1 MSSLNEAQSTLPRGS
16 QRHIKRLRALLKRR
30 DLLVAMDEALSHA
43 TFEFHQ
49 SMLSGRWASRVFLG
63 YRNQSD
69 GKTVTVW
76 AYIYD
81 DHTGGEPPIVFRD
94 EVPINSKGA
103 MTTRLYP
110 RAASS
115 LLRKACQLRPPF
127 CFLQQELDEGA
138 KDGRGM
144 LCAVVSYY
152 GLISGSSDCA
162 IRWPRFDACL
172 MAALDYISTTVGVP
186 VAKQAVQHDRTLE
199 TTEAPQSKLPMALCD
214 TASKRKVPSAALVM
228 NPIPEDRDRAA
239 LPTNF
244 ANRDHRYNK
253 SLVVRLKLKRQALV
267 NITGISQ
274 TFDLSENQD
283 KPMEA
288 VASFC
293 DSVLGDSAD
302 SVIGDD
308 VDSVVGDVSDDACY
322 NDRTTHCQTTSKK
335 RKLDRI
341 SKGSDGKGFGKTNG
355 YRW

>member
-1 MSSLNEAQSTLPRGS
+1 
-16 QRHIKRLRALLKRR
+16 
-30 DLLVAMDEALSHA
+30 MDEILSHA

-49 SMLSGRWASRVFLG
+49 SILSGRWALRVFLG

-81 DHTGGEPPIVFRD
+81 DPTGGEPPIVFRD
-94 EVPINSKGA
+94 GVPTNLKGVT
-103 MTTRLYP
+103 TTRLYP

-115 LLRKACQLRPPF
+115 LLRKASQLRPPF

-162 IRWPRFDACL
+162 MRWPRFDACL
-172 MAALDYISTTVGVP
+172 MAAFDYISTTVGVS
-186 VAKQAVQHDRTLE
+186 VAKQAVQHEKTSE
-199 TTEAPQSKLPMALCD
+199 TTEATRSKLSMALCD
-214 TASKRKVPSAALVM
+214 TAWKRKVPGAALVM
-228 NPIPEDRDRAA
+228 NPIPEGGDRGA

-244 ANRDHRYNK
+244 ANRDHRYYD
-253 SLVVRLKLKRQALV
+253 SLILRLKLNRQALA
-267 NITGISQ
+267 NITGINQ
-274 TFDLSENQD
+274 TFDLPEDQD
-283 KPMEA
+283 EPMGA

-293 DSVLGDSAD
+293 DSVHGNSAD

-308 VDSVVGDVSDDACY
+308 VDSVIGNFGDDASQ
-322 NDRTTHCQTTSKK
+322 NDRMTHCRTTSKK
-335 RKLDRI
+335 RKLDSI
-341 SKGSDGKGFGKTNG
+341 SKGSDGKRFGKTNG
-355 YRW
+355 CRW

>member
-16 QRHIKRLRALLKRR
+16 QRYIKRLKALLKRR
-30 DLLVAMDEALSHA
+30 DLLVAMDEVLSHTA
-43 TFEFHQ
+43 FGYHQ
-49 SMLSGRWASRVFLG
+49 SILSGRCASRVFLG

-94 EVPINSKGA
+94 EVPINFEGA

-162 IRWPRFDACL
+162 MRWPRFDACL
-172 MAALDYISTTVGVP
+172 MAALDYISTTIGVP
-186 VAKQAVQHDRTLE
+186 VAKQAVQHDKTLE
-199 TTEAPQSKLPMALCD
+199 TMEATQSKVPMALRD
-214 TASKRKVPSAALVM
+214 TASKRKVP
-228 NPIPEDRDRAA
+228 IAA

-244 ANRDHRYNK
+244 ANRDQRYND
-253 SLVVRLKLKRQALV
+253 SLVVRLKLNRQALAD
-267 NITGISQ
+267 ITGISQ
-274 TFDLSENQD
+274 TSDRSEAQD
-283 KPMEA
+283 NFMEA

-293 DSVLGDSAD
+293 DSVFGYSAD

-308 VDSVVGDVSDDACY
+308 VDSVIGDVSGDASQY
-322 NDRTTHCQTTSKK
+322 DRTTHCRTTSKK
-335 RKLDRI
+335 RKLDSI

-355 YRW
+355 CRW